1 MQNKSFKSMQCPV
14 ARSLDRV
21 GEWWSILILRD
32 AMQGITRFDDF
43 QKSLGIG
50 TATLSRR
57 LDNLVEAGL
66 LERRPYQ
73 QHPPRYEYVLTAC
86 GEDFRPVLWSMI
98 AWSNRHF
105 APEGPS
111 LVIVDRETGSWADP
125 ILVDRQSGKPVA
137 KPEFEV
143 ATGPAANETMRSRY
157 PLGSDGPGKKLSRHK
172 TSIQPDA

>member
-1 MQNKSFKSMQCPV
+1 MQCPV

-32 AMQGITRFDDF
+32 AMNGVTRFDDF

-57 LDNLVEAGL
+57 LERLVEAGL
-66 LERRPYQ
+66 LERRLYQ
-73 QHPPRYEYVLTAC
+73 DHPPRHEYVLTAC
-86 GEDFRPVLWSMI
+86 GEDFRSVLWSMI

-111 LVIVDRETGSWADP
+111 LVIVDQETGSWADP
-125 ILVDRQSGKPVA
+125 VLVDRATGKPVA

-143 ATGPAANETMRSRY
+143 ATAPAASQSMRSRY
-157 PLGSDGPGKKLSRHK
+157 PLRSEGPGSTLVRR
-172 TSIQPDA
+172 TAATQPDA